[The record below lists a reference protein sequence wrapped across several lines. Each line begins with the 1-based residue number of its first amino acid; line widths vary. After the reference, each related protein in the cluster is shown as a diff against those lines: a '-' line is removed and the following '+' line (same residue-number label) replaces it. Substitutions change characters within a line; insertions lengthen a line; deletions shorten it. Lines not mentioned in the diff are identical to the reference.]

1 MISFDEDKEI
11 YSFAKPSETGVEKM
25 KVYIVRH
32 GESVTNFEKKWTGQ
46 LDVALTEKGEADARR
61 VGEKLCGVSFDKI
74 YASDLIRAVRTAE
87 IATGKNPL
95 IETRVREIDVGDFAG
110 VLWSDMTD
118 EQRALIRRE
127 GYNDF
132 GGESKADFR
141 MRVSSFMKMLE
152 NSSDSTVAVFTHA
165 GWLRAFFSIAL
176 GVEFPIG
183 RILVNNCSH
192 AVFEY
197 SNGKWALHSWVNL

>member
-25 KVYIVRH
+25 KVYMVRH
-32 GESVTNFEKKWTGQ
+32 GESVTNFEKRWTGQ

-74 YASDLIRAVRTAE
+74 YASDLIRAARTAE
-87 IATGKNPL
+87 IATGKKPL
-95 IETRVREIDVGDFAG
+95 LDSRIREMDVGKFAG
-110 VLWSDMTD
+110 APWSGMTD
-118 EQRALIRRE
+118 EQRALTRRE
-127 GYNDF
+127 GYADF
-132 GGESKADFR
+132 GGEAKVDFR
-141 MRVSSFMKMLE
+141 ARVSSFMKMLE